1 MEYLM
6 QIYQHTNVK
15 LASFDRKQ
23 ERGMCSRAILTLFTL
38 ETHKTAHLSTIK
50 SFCRSKLM

>member
-23 ERGMCSRAILTLFTL
+23 ERMCSLAILTLFTL

>member
-23 ERGMCSRAILTLFTL
+23 ERGNVECAVEQF
-38 ETHKTAHLSTIK
+38 
-50 SFCRSKLM
+50 